1 MSTFIHGGSALA
13 LDIGARAH
21 AALVAGDVVQ
31 INPLVGSA
39 EDGMTTRACV
49 IGTGPAQVAPVGVVL
64 GSAGK
69 SSFATGEDILIRVLG
84 VVDAKFAA
92 AVSAGHVAKM
102 TGGATTLTSMG
113 NATWA
118 ANSNSDHLVAVA
130 HETLTGA
137 GTAQVYFNGLGSW
150 G

>member
-39 EDGMTTRACV
+39 EDGMPTRAC
-49 IGTGPAQVAPVGVVL
+49 GVVL
-64 GSAGK
+64 GAAGK

>member
-39 EDGMTTRACV
+39 EDGMTTQACV
-49 IGTGPAQVAPVGVVL
+49 VGTGPAQVAPVGVVL

-69 SSFATGEDILIRVLG
+69 SSFASGEDILIRVLG
-84 VVDAKFAA
+84 VVDAKFAG

-102 TGGATTLTSMG
+102 TNGATTLTSLT
-113 NATWA
+113 NDTWA
-118 ANSNSDHLVAVA
+118 ANSNSTHIVAVA

>member
-31 INPLVGSA
+31 INPLVGSTD
-39 EDGMTTRACV
+39 DGMSTQACIV
-49 IGTGPAQVAPVGVVL
+49 GTGPVQIAPVGVVL

-69 SSFATGEDILIRVLG
+69 STFALGEDVLIRVLG
-84 VVDAKFAA
+84 IVDAKFAG
-92 AVSAGHVAKM
+92 AVTAGHVAIM
-102 TGGATTLTSMG
+102 TNGATTLTSTT

-118 ANSNSDHLVAVA
+118 ANSNSVHIVACA
-130 HETLTGA
+130 HETLAGA

>member
-1 MSTFIHGGSALA
+1 MSNFMFGGSALA

-21 AALVAGDVVQ
+21 QALSAGDVVQ
-31 INPLVGSA
+31 INPLVGSTD
-39 EDGMTTRACV
+39 DGMTTQDCIV
-49 IGTGPAQVAPVGVVL
+49 GTGPVQIAPVGVVL
-64 GSAGK
+64 GSSGK
-69 SSFATGEDILIRVLG
+69 SSFVTGEDVLIRVLG
-84 VVDAKFAA
+84 IVDAAFAG
-92 AVSAGHVAKM
+92 AVTAGHVAIM
-102 TGGATTLTSMG
+102 TNAARTLTSAG

-118 ANSNSDHLVAVA
+118 ANSNSVHIVAVA